1 MRKVILWKITI
12 FVHITKKNI
21 MKKLVLTFALSVVSV
36 ANISAQTAKQVI
48 DNYVTALGG
57 KQKLESVKTLSMKN
71 TISVMGME
79 MEGKTVKKDNKF
91 KSSQSM
97 MGQEMVQVFDGEKG
111 YADQM
116 GQRMD
121 FPADQVAKLKSAK
134 LMDALG
140 MNPEKMKTVEKKN
153 VDGKDFVVLSSDDSK
168 YYFDAKTN
176 LLAKTEGDKGTM
188 VISKYTDVDGI
199 EFVEE
204 MSIDAAGQQV
214 TVKNSDIKIN
224 QPVSDD
230 EFK

>member
-1 MRKVILWKITI
+1 
-12 FVHITKKNI
+12 
-21 MKKLVLTFALSVVSV
+21 MKKMILTFALSVAAV

-48 DNYVTALGG
+48 DNYITALGG

-91 KSSQSM
+91 KSSQTM

-111 YADQM
+111 YANQM
-116 GQRMD
+116 GQKMD
-121 FPADQVAKLKSAK
+121 FPADQIAKLKDAK
-134 LMDALG
+134 LMEALG
-140 MNPEKMKTVEKKN
+140 MNPDKIKTVEKKQI
-153 VDGKDFVVLSSDDSK
+153 DGKDYNVLSSDDSK

-176 LLAKTEGDKGTM
+176 LLYKTEGDKGTM
-188 VISKYTDVDGI
+188 TISKYVDVDGI
-199 EFVEE
+199 KFPEE
-204 MSIDAAGQQV
+204 MSVDAGGQQV

>member
-1 MRKVILWKITI
+1 
-12 FVHITKKNI
+12 
-21 MKKLVLTFALSVVSV
+21 MKKLILTFALSVATV

-91 KSSQSM
+91 KSTQSM
-97 MGQEMVQVFDGEKG
+97 MGQEMSQVFDGEKG
-111 YADQM
+111 FANQM
-116 GQRMD
+116 GQKID
-121 FPADQVAKLKSAK
+121 FPADQVAKLKDAK
-134 LMDALG
+134 IMDALG
-140 MNPEKMKTVEKKN
+140 LNPEKMKTVEKKQI
-153 VDGKDFVVLSSDDSK
+153 DGKDYIVLSSDDSK

-176 LLAKTEGDKGTM
+176 LLWKTEGDKGTM
-188 VISKYTDVDGI
+188 IISKYADIDGI
-199 EFVEE
+199 KFVEE

-214 TVKNSDIKIN
+214 SVKNSDIKIN
-224 QPVSDD
+224 QPVSDE

>member
-1 MRKVILWKITI
+1 
-12 FVHITKKNI
+12 
-21 MKKLVLTFALSVVSV
+21 MKKLILTFALSVATV
-36 ANISAQTAKQVI
+36 ANLSAQTAKQVI

-91 KSSQSM
+91 KSTQSM
-97 MGQEMVQVFDGEKG
+97 MGQEMSQVFDGEKG
-111 YADQM
+111 FANQM
-116 GQRMD
+116 GQKID
-121 FPADQVAKLKSAK
+121 FPADQVAKLKDAK

-140 MNPEKMKTVEKKN
+140 LNPEKMKTVEKKQI
-153 VDGKDFVVLSSDDSK
+153 DGKDYIVLSSDDSK

-176 LLAKTEGDKGTM
+176 LLWKTEGDKGTM
-188 VISKYTDVDGI
+188 IISKYADIDGI
-199 EFVEE
+199 KFVEE

-214 TVKNSDIKIN
+214 SVKNSDIKIN

>member
-1 MRKVILWKITI
+1 MI
-12 FVHITKKNI
+12 
-21 MKKLVLTFALSVVSV
+21 LTFALSVAAV

-48 DNYVTALGG
+48 DNYITALGG

-91 KSSQSM
+91 KSSQTM

-111 YADQM
+111 YANQM
-116 GQRMD
+116 GQKMD
-121 FPADQVAKLKSAK
+121 FPADQIAKLKDAK
-134 LMDALG
+134 LMEALG
-140 MNPEKMKTVEKKN
+140 MNPDKIKTVEKKQI
-153 VDGKDFVVLSSDDSK
+153 DGKDYNVLSSDDSK

-176 LLAKTEGDKGTM
+176 LLYKTEGDKGTM
-188 VISKYTDVDGI
+188 TISKYVDVDGI
-199 EFVEE
+199 KFPEE
-204 MSIDAAGQQV
+204 MSVDAGGQQV

>member
-1 MRKVILWKITI
+1 
-12 FVHITKKNI
+12 
-21 MKKLVLTFALSVVSV
+21 MKKLILTFALSVATV
-36 ANISAQTAKQVI
+36 ANLSAQTAKQVI

-91 KSSQSM
+91 KSTQSM
-97 MGQEMVQVFDGEKG
+97 MGQEMSQVFDGEKG
-111 YADQM
+111 FANQM
-116 GQRMD
+116 GQKID
-121 FPADQVAKLKSAK
+121 FPADQVAKLKDAK

-140 MNPEKMKTVEKKN
+140 LNPEKMKTVEKKQI
-153 VDGKDFVVLSSDDSK
+153 DGKDYIILSSDDSK

-176 LLAKTEGDKGTM
+176 LLWKTEGDKGTM
-188 VISKYTDVDGI
+188 IISKYADIDGI
-199 EFVEE
+199 KFVEE

-214 TVKNSDIKIN
+214 SVKNSDIKIN

>member
-1 MRKVILWKITI
+1 
-12 FVHITKKNI
+12 
-21 MKKLVLTFALSVVSV
+21 MKKLILTFALSVATV
-36 ANISAQTAKQVI
+36 ANLSAQTAKQVI

-91 KSSQSM
+91 KSTQSM
-97 MGQEMVQVFDGEKG
+97 MGQEMSQVFDGEKG
-111 YADQM
+111 FANQM
-116 GQRMD
+116 GQKID
-121 FPADQVAKLKSAK
+121 FPADQVAKLKDAK

-140 MNPEKMKTVEKKN
+140 MNPEKMKTVEKKQI
-153 VDGKDFVVLSSDDSK
+153 DGKDYIVLSSDDSK

-176 LLAKTEGDKGTM
+176 LLWKTEGDKGTM
-188 VISKYTDVDGI
+188 IISKYADIDGI
-199 EFVEE
+199 KFVEE

-214 TVKNSDIKIN
+214 SVKNSDVKIN

>member
-1 MRKVILWKITI
+1 
-12 FVHITKKNI
+12 
-21 MKKLVLTFALSVVSV
+21 MKKLILTFAVSVLAV

-71 TISVMGME
+71 SISVMGME

-91 KSSQSM
+91 KSTQTM
-97 MGQEMVQVFDGEKG
+97 MGQEMSQVFDGEKG
-111 YADQM
+111 FANQM
-116 GQRMD
+116 GQKMD
-121 FPADQVAKLKSAK
+121 FPADQVAKLKDAK
-134 LMDALG
+134 IMDALG
-140 MNPEKMKTVEKKN
+140 MNPEKMKTVEKKQI
-153 VDGKDFVVLSSDDSK
+153 DGKDYIVLSSDDSK

-176 LLAKTEGDKGTM
+176 LLWKTEGDKGTM
-188 VISKYTDVDGI
+188 IINKYADVDGI
-199 EFVEE
+199 KFVEE

>member
-1 MRKVILWKITI
+1 
-12 FVHITKKNI
+12 
-21 MKKLVLTFALSVVSV
+21 
-36 ANISAQTAKQVI
+36 
-48 DNYVTALGG
+48 
-57 KQKLESVKTLSMKN
+57 
-71 TISVMGME
+71 MGME

-199 EFVEE
+199 KFVEE

>member
-1 MRKVILWKITI
+1 
-12 FVHITKKNI
+12 
-21 MKKLVLTFALSVVSV
+21 MKKLILTFAVSILAV

-71 TISVMGME
+71 SISVMGME

-91 KSSQSM
+91 KSTQTM
-97 MGQEMVQVFDGEKG
+97 MGQEMSQVFDGEKG
-111 YADQM
+111 FANQM
-116 GQRMD
+116 GQKMD
-121 FPADQVAKLKSAK
+121 FPADQVAKLKDAK
-134 LMDALG
+134 IMDALG
-140 MNPEKMKTVEKKN
+140 MNPEKMKTVEKKQI
-153 VDGKDFVVLSSDDSK
+153 DGKDYSVLSSDDSK

-176 LLAKTEGDKGTM
+176 LLWKTEGDKGTM
-188 VISKYTDVDGI
+188 IINKYADVDGI
-199 EFVEE
+199 KFVEE